1 MIDIRVED
9 LIPLEDA
16 AKIAPGFRPGRCAS
30 VAAVRRWIR
39 VGMRGVVLESVIAGG
54 RRCTSRDAIQRFFT
68 RLTEAR
74 DTPVGRYRRRTT
86 NPTADEQQIRARLKR
101 DHGLEY

>member
-1 MIDIRVED
+1 MIDVRIES
-9 LIPLEDA
+9 LIPLDEA
-16 AKIAPGFRPGRCAS
+16 AKLAPGYHGRCAS
-30 VAAVRRWIR
+30 EATVRRWIR

-86 NPTADEQQIRARLKR
+86 RPTADEQQIRARLKS